1 MTYPFSAVYITNNP
15 IYELPLQCA
24 YSAEEANKKYVNIF
38 ICYVGA
44 S

>member
-1 MTYPFSAVYITNNP
+1 MDNP

-24 YSAEEANKKYVNIF
+24 YSSDEAYEKQVKRF